1 MKCAACSSPDAGIE
15 WFTTWR
21 GAVICE
27 PCSQRGLGGDMG
39 EIDRYAVEQLPDEVA
54 PVHSWVVDMRDTV
67 LDESSDWSEK
77 ERAQLAPGLNFLVE
91 VIEDELRQATDALA
105 FVRER
110 MDALP
115 PQLLADGLRA
125 PQSPRD
131 PEWEQVRVRTAVRAT
146 MRGWLNDLVT
156 TAEATGLP
164 SAQLPDL
171 LREVLLARAA
181 GDESSNVVRLAPH
194 LSRCR
199 RD

>member
-1 MKCAACSSPDAGIE
+1 
-15 WFTTWR
+15 
-21 GAVICE
+21 
-27 PCSQRGLGGDMG
+27 MG
-39 EIDRYAVEQLPDEVA
+39 EIDRYAVEQLPDEVS

-67 LDESSDWSEK
+67 LDESSEWSKK
-77 ERAQLAPGLNFLVE
+77 ERAQLAPVLNFLVE

-164 SAQLPDL
+164 SAQLPDPL
-171 LREVLLARAA
+171 CEVLLARAA
-181 GDESSNVVRLAPH
+181 GEGSSNVVRLAPH

-199 RD
+199 ED